1 MAVVAVLVGGATA
14 VLSSCSSDPGPLV
27 TTTPSVPATAEPVLT
42 PSPTPTV
49 TPEEELLDQ
58 IPENARGEDFQSA
71 TQFARFFFAMY
82 PGIFARDGETLL
94 FEYLAGE
101 NCGFCENAV
110 AGVAETREL
119 SAYSVGG
126 EITFPDVLARGG
138 LQDDGYWYVA
148 DRFQAA
154 ATETIGPDGEV
165 LDAAPPYAGEVRFR
179 LEYQVDHWQVD
190 EIDLE
195 FDDA

>member
-1 MAVVAVLVGGATA
+1 MTETPWPTAVVSA
-14 VLSSCSSDPGPLV
+14 P
-27 TTTPSVPATAEPVLT
+27 PS

-49 TPEEELLDQ
+49 TPEEELLAQ
-58 IPENARGEDFQSA
+58 TPENARGEDFASA
-71 TQFARFFFAMY
+71 TQFSRFFFAMY
-82 PGIFARDGETLL
+82 PDLFASDGDTQL
-94 FEYLAGE
+94 FEYLTGE

-110 AGVAETREL
+110 ASVAETREL
-119 SAYSVGG
+119 DAYSVGG
-126 EITFPDVLARGG
+126 DVTFPDVLARGG

-154 ATETIGPDGEV
+154 ATETFGPDGEL
-165 LDAAPPYAGEVRFR
+165 LDAALAYSGEVRFR
-179 LEYQVDHWQVD
+179 LEYLDDHWRVD